1 MSRDWYDPEVDL
13 DADDWLAADGLER
26 TRLVEEYH
34 RDEIIGIPEAA
45 QRMHACLHVVVENQ
59 LASQDEAVVRAL
71 ARLME
76 EGLSRHDALH
86 AIACVVREE
95 LHDLLERNVT
105 PETADARYYA
115 GINRLTAA
123 TWGEYSEE

>member
-1 MSRDWYDPEVDL
+1 MDWYDPELDL
-13 DADDWLAADGLER
+13 DADDWLAVEAHGR
-26 TRLVEEYH
+26 IRLVEEYH

-45 QRMHACLHVVVENQ
+45 QRMHAYLHVVVENQ
-59 LASQDEAVVRAL
+59 LASQDQPVVRAL
-71 ARLME
+71 ARLTE
-76 EGLSRHDALH
+76 EGLSRHDAVH

-123 TWGEYSEE
+123 TWREYSQE